1 MGPRPYLSA
10 SWSLENVGDTD
21 LSIGETA
28 VIEVGGRKGQ
38 WRGKGKSSQ
47 EEWMVSPLVPC
58 TLILSSLYPCWLSPL
73 ASSSASGLV
82 TPAWRGCSP
91 AALWLDIHLAG
102 GKWTCCKTD
111 HYTKGGRG
119 RIRGIDP
126 ATRNRRSAARAGSV
140 HVFGSA
146 VRSRI
151 HEGDVRAQHPVTGP
165 VLTG

>member
-1 MGPRPYLSA
+1 
-10 SWSLENVGDTD
+10 
-21 LSIGETA
+21 
-28 VIEVGGRKGQ
+28 
-38 WRGKGKSSQ
+38 
-47 EEWMVSPLVPC
+47 MVSPLVTC
-58 TLILSSLYPCWLSPL
+58 TLILSSLYPCWLTPL

-126 ATRNRRSAARAGSV
+126 ATRNRRGAARAGSV

-151 HEGDVRAQHPVTGP
+151 HEGDVRAQHSATGP
-165 VLTG
+165 VLTGQHSDLHLNGRIGRSPPGIQFSLHTVCVCITCIPHIGSSHR